1 MTDIIKRELQTAIL
15 NGYVDQKENYAA
27 AEFSPQLL
35 NNSQQETVW
44 ERIRYELNNC
54 STFTFAVAFIT
65 DDMLTPLKAVL
76 ADLNLR
82 GVHGRILTSNYLYF
96 NQPKVFTELLK
107 ISNLNVR
114 ILQQA
119 GFHAKGYLFQHA
131 KQNYQSVIIG
141 SSNLT
146 RSALLRNYEWN
157 IRFTSYAEGA
167 ITKQISDEVSYAWT
181 KAVPL
186 TQKWLDEYK
195 YLFAKKRTEIVKEA
209 DQLINEDKA
218 AYPETSEII
227 PNKMQRQ
234 ALQKLRELRESGEH
248 RGLVISA
255 TGTGKTYLGAFD
267 VRQFKPRR
275 FLFIVHREQILE
287 KARLSFRKVL
297 GGPASNFGILS
308 GQHTDKNAKYL
319 FATIQTLSKLESLK
333 HFTPE
338 EFDYILVDEA
348 HRTGSKSYRRVLNY
362 FKPEFYLGMTATPE
376 RTDDFNVYQLFDYNI
391 AYEIRL
397 QDALNEQML
406 TPFHYVGLRDYE
418 YQGKLID
425 EKSPL
430 RHLASKERVAY
441 VLEQLEYYGC
451 SGDKVHGLLFCS
463 RQKEAYEL
471 AKLMT
476 EKGHPAVALTDETI
490 QTREKTIEMLENG
503 VIEYIVTVNIFN
515 EGIDIPCLNQIVML
529 RNTQSSIV
537 FIQQLGRGLR
547 KFPHKEYV
555 TILDFIGNYKNNY
568 LIPMALTGDR
578 SRNKDNARSEVSLQP
593 TIGISTINFTE
604 IARQQIYASIQAT
617 KLDSL
622 MEMRKD
628 YQELK
633 RKIGRIPLLID
644 FEKYGSIDPIV
655 FANNN
660 LLPNYYHF
668 LLKMK
673 ESIKLTSYQDK
684 VLYFLTKEL
693 LNGMRR
699 HELLLLRE
707 LIQKRIITETQFVD
721 VLYKKGCYV
730 NSAVLKSVD
739 AILSLEFFHVKA
751 GKNFKSDRYGGQP
764 LVYHEEGN
772 YYLNQDILTMLNKN
786 VFFKSLFKDIVKT
799 GLLKARSFDPAVPFT
814 LYQKYTRKDVCRLLN
829 WKKDVSAPMYGYRVG
844 KNDCPIFI
852 TYTKDK
858 NVKHK
863 GENYENAF
871 LSTSIIRW
879 FTRSPRHLYS
889 DEVRKLLQ
897 TDGEGNPIVKIHLF
911 VKKSDAEGK
920 DFFYLGESEII
931 RDSASEKMI
940 LGKNGHKKAIVALDL
955 RLKDPVQHRYYKLLT
970 DTDSEING

>member
-1 MTDIIKRELQTAIL
+1 MTDIIKNELQSAIL
-15 NGYVDQKENYAA
+15 NGYVDQNQNYAA
-27 AEFSPQLL
+27 DEFSPQLL
-35 NNSQQETVW
+35 NNSEQDTVW
-44 ERIRYELNNC
+44 ERIRTELNSC
-54 STFTFAVAFIT
+54 SGFTFGVAFIT
-65 DDMLTPLKAVL
+65 DDILTPLKVVL
-76 ADLNLR
+76 ADLNSR
-82 GVHGRILTSNYLYF
+82 GIQGKILTSNYLYF
-96 NQPKVFTELLK
+96 NHPKVFAELLK
-107 ISNLNVR
+107 IPNVNVR
-114 ILQQA
+114 IVRQP

-167 ITKQISDEVSYAWT
+167 ITKQISTEISRTWT
-181 KAVPL
+181 EAEPLTSKWLNEYKHLFAEKRVETVERIDRLNERKAVYS
-186 TQKWLDEYK
+186 TDSVI
-195 YLFAKKRTEIVKEA
+195 A
-209 DQLINEDKA
+209 
-218 AYPETSEII
+218 
-227 PNKMQRQ
+227 PNKMQQ
-234 ALQKLRELRESGEH
+234 HALQKLHELRQTGEQ

-267 VRQFKPRR
+267 VIQFKPRR

-287 KARLSFRKVL
+287 KSRSSFHKVL
-297 GGPASNFGILS
+297 GGPASDYGILS
-308 GQHTDKNAKYL
+308 GHHADKKAKYL

-333 HFTPE
+333 QFDSD
-338 EFDYILVDEA
+338 EFDYILIDEA
-348 HRTGSKSYRRVLNY
+348 HRTGSESYRRVLTY
-362 FKPEFYLGMTATPE
+362 FKPEFCLGMTATPE

-406 TPFHYVGLRDYE
+406 APFHYVGLQDYE

-425 EKSPL
+425 DKAPL
-430 RHLASKERVAY
+430 RHLASEPRIDY
-441 VLEQLEYYGC
+441 VLQQLEYYGY

-476 EKGHPAVALTDETI
+476 QKGHPAIALTDETI
-490 QTREKTIEMLENG
+490 KVREETIKMLENG
-503 VIEYIVTVNIFN
+503 EIEYIVTVNIFN

-547 KFPHKEYV
+547 KFPHKDYV

-568 LIPMALTGDR
+568 LIPMALTGDKSR
-578 SRNKDNARSEVSLQP
+578 SKDNARAEVSMQP

-644 FEKYGSIDPIV
+644 FEKYGSIDPMV
-655 FANNN
+655 FANSN
-660 LLPNYYHF
+660 LFPNYYHF

-673 ESIKLTSYQDK
+673 EDIKLAPYQDQT
-684 VLYFLTKEL
+684 LYFLTKEL
-693 LNGMRR
+693 LNGMRS

-707 LIQKRIITETQFVD
+707 LEKNSIITEAKFANLLHTE
-721 VLYKKGCYV
+721 GCYV
-730 NSAVLKSVD
+730 DNAVLKSVD

-751 GKNFKSDRYGGQP
+751 GKKFKSARYGGQP
-764 LVYHEEGN
+764 LVYHEEGR
-772 YYLNQDILTMLNKN
+772 YYLNQQLLKMLDTNTS
-786 VFFKSLFKDIVKT
+786 FKCLFNDVIKT
-799 GLLKARSFDPAVPFT
+799 GLTQARRFDHSTPFT

-844 KNDCPIFI
+844 RNDCPIFI
-852 TYTKDK
+852 TYTKDTSGK
-858 NVKHK
+858 RK
-863 GENYENAF
+863 GENYENEF
-871 LSTSIIRW
+871 LSTSIIHW

-889 DEVRKLLQ
+889 DEVQRLLQ
-897 TDGEGNPIVKIHLF
+897 TDKTGKPVIKIHLF

-931 RDSASEKMI
+931 KSSASEKMI
-940 LGKNGHKKAIVALDL
+940 LGKNGREKAIVALDL
-955 RLKDPVQHRYYKLLT
+955 RLKVPVQQRYYTMLT
-970 DTDSEING
+970 AGDDKINS